1 MEKRT
6 TWEAWLHPRTVW
18 TVIRPLM
25 DRKDRGRARVE
36 EAETQARTCATVAM
50 ASLDEENAMA
60 EPLLEETCEGTA

>member
-1 MEKRT
+1 
-6 TWEAWLHPRTVW
+6 
-18 TVIRPLM
+18 M

-36 EAETQARTCATVAM
+36 EPETQARACATVAM